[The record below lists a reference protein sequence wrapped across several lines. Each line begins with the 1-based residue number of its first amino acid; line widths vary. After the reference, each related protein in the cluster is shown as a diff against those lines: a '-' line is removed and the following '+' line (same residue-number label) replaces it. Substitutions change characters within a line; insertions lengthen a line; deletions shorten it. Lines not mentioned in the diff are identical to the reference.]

1 MLQVHTYDSQWEIDQ
16 YLKTMFDHPQEIKL
30 TFIRE
35 LQKRIPAESIQA
47 INNFQII
54 SSQNVYDP
62 SNKIYVFD
70 LLYIVEDLCRKYE
83 DCSDIIKVLVEQ
95 LEDMSTGLC
104 PQGRTTRLYQIV
116 FSFMED
122 VFED

>member
-1 MLQVHTYDSQWEIDQ
+1 
-16 YLKTMFDHPQEIKL
+16 MFDHPQEIKL